1 MNTAERW
8 TMYYD
13 ISRLKE
19 LGLKV
24 SQLARHL
31 HLSRN
36 TVYKYVNLTPSELD
50 QVIIEQS
57 QREKKLAPYGKEI
70 LSWLKEFPDLSA
82 AQVLDWLI
90 DRHPEKKI
98 NVCESTVRS
107 YVSYVRKEYDI
118 PKTTRQR
125 QYEAIEDPPMGYQMQ
140 VDFGEIKLRNT
151 EGSLVKLQFI
161 SFVLSHSRYK
171 YVEWLNRPFT
181 TADVIRAH
189 EDAFAYFSGIPKE
202 IVYDQDHL
210 ILVSENSG
218 DLILTHEFAAYA
230 AKRRFKIYM
239 CRKQDPESKG
249 RIENVVGYVKKNFAR
264 YRTYYNLDRLN
275 EDCLAW
281 LERTGNGKI
290 HNTTK
295 KKPAEVYAL
304 EKQHL
309 RPVLEKMDIDCTNSI
324 TRDVRKD
331 NTVWYCGNRYSI
343 PLGTYDNTKKKSVK
357 VEVIDDILIIND
369 QETGEELTRY
379 PLCKEKGKL
388 ITNSNHRRD
397 RTKGIDQY
405 IETVANNFPDPDQ
418 AKAYL
423 EKIRTEKPR
432 YIRDQLQ
439 LIQQNIETMDKQ
451 TITRALEFCLKN
463 KLFSA
468 TDLVDAVKYFE
479 NRQLPEQ
486 QCSFSEPNPLPLNH
500 SKLNIKPQIRDI
512 KVYQEIMNGGQLCQ
526 ERPPS

>member
-1 MNTAERW
+1 MNIAERW
-8 TMYYD
+8 NMYYD
-13 ISRLKE
+13 IGRLKE
-19 LGLKV
+19 MGLKI
-24 SQLARHL
+24 SQMARHL

-36 TVYKYVNLTPSELD
+36 TVYKYINLSPSELD
-50 QVIIEQS
+50 NVIIEQS
-57 QREKKLAPYGKEI
+57 QREKKLDAYGKEI
-70 LSWLKEFPDLSA
+70 LSWLRNFPDLSS

-90 DRHPEKKI
+90 ERHPEKKI
-98 NVCESTVRS
+98 NVCESTVRR
-107 YVSYVRKEYDI
+107 YVSNLRKEHDI
-118 PKTTRQR
+118 PKITWQR
-125 QYEAIEDPPMGYQMQ
+125 EYEAIEDPPMGYQMQ
-140 VDFGEIKLRNT
+140 VDFGEKKLKNT
-151 EGSLVKLQFI
+151 DGNLVKLQFI

-171 YVEWLNRPFT
+171 YVEWLNRPFK
-181 TADVIRAH
+181 TADVILAH
-189 EDAFAYFSGIPKE
+189 ENAFAYFGGMTKE

-218 DLILTHEFAAYA
+218 DLILTHEFANYT
-230 AKRRFKIYM
+230 AKRKFKIYM

-309 RPVLEKMDIDCTNSI
+309 RPVLEKINIGYTNSI

-331 NTVWYCGNRYSI
+331 NTVWYNGNRYSV
-343 PLGTYDNTKKKSVK
+343 PLGTYESGRKKSVK
-357 VEVIDDILIIND
+357 VEVIDDMLVIND
-369 QETGEELTRY
+369 QETGELIRY

-388 ITNSNHRRD
+388 ITNNNHRRD
-397 RTKGIDQY
+397 RTKGIAQY
-405 IETVANNFPDPDQ
+405 IETIASLFPEPDQ
-418 AKAYL
+418 AKTYL
-423 EKIRTEKPR
+423 EIIRTEKSR

-451 TITRALEFCLKN
+451 TITRALEFCLKQ

-468 TDLVDAVKYFE
+468 TDFVDAAKHFE
-479 NRQLPEQ
+479 KSKLPEQ
-486 QCSFSEPNPLPLNH
+486 LGSLPKPQPLNN
-500 SKLNIKPQIRDI
+500 SQMNIKPQIRDI